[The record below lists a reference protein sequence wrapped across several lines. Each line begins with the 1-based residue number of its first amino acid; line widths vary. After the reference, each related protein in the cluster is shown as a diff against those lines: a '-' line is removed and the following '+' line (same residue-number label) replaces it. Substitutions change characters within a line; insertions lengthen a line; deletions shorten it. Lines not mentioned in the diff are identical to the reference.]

1 MAFIKIPN
9 TYIAVNTDNIT
20 SLRKWWDEEKQESY
34 TTISFIHHY
43 DNLNVYYSAASF
55 EEIVEECSNINK
67 TTWKKIKRQ
76 SNNLRDIQK

>member
-20 SLRKWWDEEKQESY
+20 SLRKWRDEEKKESY

-43 DNLNVYYSAASF
+43 DNLNVYSSAASF
-55 EEIVEECSNINK
+55 EEILEEFSNINQSA
-67 TTWKKIKRQ
+67 WSKRK
-76 SNNLRDIQK
+76 SK